1 MDSLLAKLKK
11 DVSHQGKK
19 IVFPESHDRRILQA
33 VRHIADE
40 SIAVPLLL
48 GHRQQIDQQAKQNG
62 FHLDD
67 IQVIDVDNSPDR
79 VDFIKTYYEQR
90 KDKGITKEQAA
101 EIMANPVF
109 FATMMVKKGMADGM
123 ISGSLSPTADTLRPA
138 FQIIGPKPG
147 IKKVSGLFLMMKEKE
162 HELLFFADSA
172 VNIDPTSE
180 ELADIAITTADTAKS
195 FGIDPIVAM
204 LSFSTYGSAS
214 HPWVDKVRQAR
225 EIVNQKRPDLIVGGE
240 MQFDAAFVPEV
251 AKLKCPQSPVQG
263 NANVFIFPNLEC
275 GNIGYKIAQRL
286 GKWKAIGPI
295 LQGLQK
301 PVNDLSRGCSVQ
313 DIIDMTII
321 TTHQS

>member
-1 MDSLLAKLKK
+1 MDRLLAKLKK
-11 DVSHQGKK
+11 DSYRKGGK
-19 IVFPESHDRRILQA
+19 IVFPESNDPRIVQA
-33 VRHIADE
+33 VRKIFDE
-40 SIAVPLLL
+40 HIAVPILL
-48 GHRQQIDQQAKQNG
+48 GKMEKISQEAKHIG
-62 FHLDD
+62 LDLED
-67 IQVIDVDNSPDR
+67 IMVVDMAQSADR
-79 VDFIKTYYEQR
+79 ADFIKTYYEQR

-138 FQIIGPKPG
+138 FQIIGPRPG

-172 VNIDPTSE
+172 VNIDPSSE

-195 FGIDPIVAM
+195 FGIDPVVAM

-214 HPWVDKVRQAR
+214 HPLVDKVRKAR

-286 GKWKAIGPI
+286 GKFKAIGPI